1 MIASLLI
8 LGLWLVGWA
17 IFWRIPVLGGVP
29 VSADASMVSVVI
41 PARNEEATLPVLLA
55 FLSQGSGRL
64 REVIVVDDSS
74 TDRTADVAREF
85 GATIL
90 ASGPLPEGWRGKTW
104 ACHQGAQA
112 ASGRV
117 LLFLDADT
125 WLEPGGLAKIL
136 ATYASGGGVL
146 SIGPYHAVQ
155 KPYEQLCAF
164 FNLVMHVGMGAF
176 TVFGKALPCGLFGQ
190 MLMLERADYLRV
202 GGHEAVKDRVLENLA
217 LARRFRAAGVPLR
230 CMNGRGSLAFR
241 MYPNGFR
248 EMVEGWTK
256 GFASGAAETAPVVT
270 LATVMWL
277 SGMAAAGFQA
287 ALWADRLSACVYL
300 LFAIQLYVMFRRV
313 GAFRWYT
320 ALFYPVP
327 LAFYFAVFACSAA
340 SRGKRVQW
348 KGREIHAD

>member
-8 LGLWLVGWA
+8 LVLWLVGWA
-17 IFWRIPVLGGVP
+17 IFWRLPVFG
-29 VSADASMVSVVI
+29 DAPASTGASTVSVVI
-41 PARNEEATLPVLLA
+41 PARNEEAALPVLLRSLLPELA
-55 FLSQGSGRL
+55 RL
-64 REVIVVDDSS
+64 HEVIVVDDSS
-74 TDRTADVAREF
+74 TDRTAVVAREF
-85 GATIL
+85 GATVL
-90 ASGPLPEGWRGKTW
+90 ASEPLPDGWRGKTW
-104 ACHQGAQA
+104 ACHQGAHA
-112 ASGRV
+112 ASGCA

-136 ATYASGGGVL
+136 AAYASGNGVL

-155 KPYEQLCAF
+155 RPYEQLCAF

-176 TVFGKALPCGLFGQ
+176 TVFGKALPWGLFGQ
-190 MLMLERADYLRV
+190 MLMLERADYLRI

-217 LARRFRAAGVPLR
+217 LARLFRAADVPLR
-230 CMNGRGSLAFR
+230 CMNGHGLLAFR

-248 EMVEGWTK
+248 QMVEGWTK

-270 LATVMWL
+270 LALVMWL
-277 SGMAAAGFQA
+277 SGMVAAGFQA
-287 ALWADRLSACVYL
+287 ALHADRLSACVYL
-300 LFAIQLYVMFRRV
+300 LFAFQLYTMFRRV

-327 LAFYFAVFACSAA
+327 LVFYFAVFALSAA
-340 SRGKRVQW
+340 RRGKRVQW